1 MFLILNKFSKL
12 FVVAVFLRILLCGA
26 DLDKLQEYGLVFVKD
41 GRFVHTP
48 YDFKWRNG
56 VSLGETTEMPVLQ
69 FSTELSPAMIL
80 PEIQIEWEKLR
91 GYHIYGSHARKQE
104 ILSEYNA
111 CLSKILVNKDLTG
124 HWAEHEIDQLT
135 CYEISMLLGCANV
148 YGADRD
154 NSNQFYCSQ
163 KAYGLLV
170 QLNKDVTNAY
180 VDGTSMRLVFT
191 KSSAEKIMRKAW
203 GYMSEK
209 EREGIVMDSGV
220 FEIITSKM

>member
-1 MFLILNKFSKL
+1 
-12 FVVAVFLRILLCGA
+12 
-26 DLDKLQEYGLVFVKD
+26 
-41 GRFVHTP
+41 
-48 YDFKWRNG
+48 
-56 VSLGETTEMPVLQ
+56 
-69 FSTELSPAMIL
+69 
-80 PEIQIEWEKLR
+80 
-91 GYHIYGSHARKQE
+91 
-104 ILSEYNA
+104 
-111 CLSKILVNKDLTG
+111 
-124 HWAEHEIDQLT
+124 
-135 CYEISMLLGCANV
+135 MLLGCANV